1 MKHFFAWSSLWL
13 LANLPLARATPL
25 ALADTVP
32 GQTLLTRSLAT
43 EACRQ
48 LAAEPGYATAASLGA
63 QQAQEAF
70 EQALSATIEKR
81 VASIKQAAQRAGTAG
96 AYEKLRAELP
106 TAVAL
111 QLVKSCPT
119 AARLYGRFGDSA
131 ATDDLF
137 IAAWGDELCQRLATL
152 QAKGL
157 LQNKTS
163 AARIALFHQEFTAS
177 LTQRG
182 PQIMQLYGAAGN
194 SQPVLEQLS
203 SRVTDYMRQ
212 HCLPTLMLLKDGN

>member
-1 MKHFFAWSSLWL
+1 MKHLLVLGSLWL
-13 LANLPLARATPL
+13 LANLPLAWATPPV
-25 ALADTVP
+25 LADTIP

-48 LAAEPGYATAASLGA
+48 LAAKPGYATAATMSA

-81 VASIKQAAQRAGTAG
+81 VASIRQAAQRAGTAG

-131 ATDDLF
+131 AAEDSF
-137 IAAWGDELCQRLATL
+137 IAAWGDELCQRLTTL
-152 QAKGL
+152 QTKGL

-163 AARIALFHQEFTAS
+163 AARIELFHQEFTAS
-177 LTQRG
+177 LIQRG

-194 SQPVLEQLS
+194 SQPVMEQLS
-203 SRVTDYMRQ
+203 SRVTDYMQQ
-212 HCLPTLMLLKDGN
+212 HCLPALMLLKDGN